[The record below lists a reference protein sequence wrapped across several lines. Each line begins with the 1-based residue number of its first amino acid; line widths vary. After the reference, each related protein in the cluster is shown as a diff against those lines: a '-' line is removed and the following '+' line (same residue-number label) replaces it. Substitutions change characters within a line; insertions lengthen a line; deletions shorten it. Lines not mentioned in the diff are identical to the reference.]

1 MRTTGIAQG
10 LEERWDLFF
19 FFFCEWVRERE
30 RARKL
35 NKMSVVVQQWLCRLH
50 ATLTSTIH
58 APILC
63 LHLSDS
69 WPSLLCISCNT
80 RSSNALNYRVSFT
93 TGGILQNLFVPVSAL
108 QELRTAKQQMRVC
121 HERHVNAASVGKKI
135 KRNLLILI
143 KKWSIAREKWQW
155 NIYGIYRN
163 WARMPKFCIL
173 IAFNLLLGSHYT
185 LKQCRLK
192 KRRLERCRRKCK
204 SCHCHFLLPV
214 WMQTKK
220 RIEK

>member
-1 MRTTGIAQG
+1 MRSI
-10 LEERWDLFF
+10 FF

-121 HERHVNAASVGKKI
+121 HERHVNAASVGEKNKEKSININKKMKHSKGKMTVKYI
-135 KRNLLILI
+135 RYIPELSQNAKILYLNCFQLA
-143 KKWSIAREKWQW
+143 SR
-155 NIYGIYRN
+155 
-163 WARMPKFCIL
+163 
-173 IAFNLLLGSHYT
+173 
-185 LKQCRLK
+185 
-192 KRRLERCRRKCK
+192 
-204 SCHCHFLLPV
+204 
-214 WMQTKK
+214 
-220 RIEK
+220 